1 MTHYHKKLREIKDR
15 GSVDF
20 MKIKHNGKDVILK
33 LVDESG
39 ETVNLLYNLRK
50 KYRDMFATDFQM
62 SEEKTRN
69 WIKKDILENPERI
82 MFMIYYDNKK
92 IGNIGTALY
101 DKKTNSASLDN
112 MMKDPTCNYPGLMT
126 IVEMVYLKWM
136 FEGLK
141 LSKITGFLFSD
152 NTRMMNVHKKCG
164 WIIVDVVPVTRIM
177 FKEGS
182 RWEKV
187 ESKSYNVV
195 PERYF
200 NIIELTE
207 ENLMR
212 NFGKIEFE
220 ILM

>member
-82 MFMIYYDNKK
+82 MFMIYYDN
-92 IGNIGTALY
+92 N
-101 DKKTNSASLDN
+101 
-112 MMKDPTCNYPGLMT
+112 
-126 IVEMVYLKWM
+126 
-136 FEGLK
+136 
-141 LSKITGFLFSD
+141 
-152 NTRMMNVHKKCG
+152 
-164 WIIVDVVPVTRIM
+164 
-177 FKEGS
+177 
-182 RWEKV
+182 
-187 ESKSYNVV
+187 
-195 PERYF
+195 ERA
-200 NIIELTE
+200 
-207 ENLMR
+207 
-212 NFGKIEFE
+212 
-220 ILM
+220 